1 MIDLHIHFPMRL
13 LGGVE
18 APRDVVKGMTRVRGR
33 EEGKLRAAVLAI
45 AARAL
50 NFRHWDATWRVTPEL
65 LEQGDVD
72 VACSVLYRPFSELD
86 LDEPY
91 GAPPESAYYAKLVEL
106 MDATEAEIER
116 TGGVLVQRRRGSR
129 ASPACKY
136 VHCIEGGFHLGATE
150 AEVTAHVHELAARGV
165 LYITLAHL
173 FWRRVAANTPALPFL
188 PDAVYNTLFPQ
199 AKGVALSPLGEAAVR
214 AMYASGILV
223 DISHMRDDA
232 IDATFRLIES
242 LDRESGADPKA
253 YPVIVS
259 HAGYRFGGQKY
270 NVSDGTIARVAARG
284 GVVGLIFAQ
293 HQINDGL
300 RRSDTKT
307 LAESLDVLGRHIE
320 AIGPEH
326 VALGSDLD
334 GFIKPTLGGIE
345 TAADLAPLAAAL
357 RARYPET
364 AEQILDG
371 NARRVITR
379 RFASAA
385 P

>member
-1 MIDLHIHFPMRL
+1 MIDLHVHFPMRL

-18 APRDVVKGMTRVRGR
+18 APRDVLKGMTRVRGR
-33 EEGKLRAAVLAI
+33 DDGKLRAAVLAI
-45 AARAL
+45 AARL
-50 NFRHWDATWRVTPEL
+50 FNFRHWDATWRVTPEL
-65 LEQGDVD
+65 LEQGQVS

-106 MDATEAEIER
+106 MDATEAEIAR
-116 TGGVLVQRRRGSR
+116 TGGILVRRAEDLDHTGLR
-129 ASPACKY
+129 Y

-150 AEVTAHVHELAARGV
+150 QEVTAHVRELAERGV

-188 PDAVYNTLFPQ
+188 PDAVYNALFPQ

-214 AMYASGILV
+214 AMYAAGILV

-232 IDATFRLIES
+232 IDETFALIEA
-242 LDRESGADPKA
+242 LDRETGADPRD

-259 HAGYRFGGQKY
+259 HAGYRFGAQKY
-270 NVSDGTIARVAARG
+270 NVSDATIKRVAARG
-284 GVVGLIFAQ
+284 GVIGLIFAQ

-300 RRSDTKT
+300 RRADTKT
-307 LAESLDVLGRHIE
+307 LAESLDVLGRHID
-320 AIGPEH
+320 AIGAGH
-326 VALGSDLD
+326 VAIGSDLD
-334 GFIKPTLGGIE
+334 GFIKPTLGGIDS
-345 TAADLAPLAAAL
+345 AADLAPFAAGL
-357 RARYPET
+357 RARYPDV
-364 AEQILDG
+364 AEQILEG
-371 NARRVITR
+371 NARRVIQR